1 MKAETTAAPTRR
13 VLKRREAIEVFQAEP
28 QREMTS
34 ADLARALCCS
44 RADAIATLRSLETAL
59 TITSRLVSSPHREG
73 LGRRRRFYRL
83 HRRVA
88 AAPRLA

>member
-1 MKAETTAAPTRR
+1 MTEPTTTDFRLA
-13 VLKRREAIEVFQAEP
+13 KRREALEVFQAEP
-28 QREMTS
+28 QRELTCTE
-34 ADLARALCCS
+34 LAKAIRCS
-44 RADAIATLRSLETAL
+44 RSIATQTLRSLETAL
-59 TITSRLVSSPHREG
+59 TITSRLVVSPHRGG